1 VSEALSARAWTALR
15 DVRDPEWP
23 VSVVDLG
30 LVRGIDV
37 ADGVAR
43 VRLTPTSTACP
54 CLDWITADVRRRLLA
69 EPGIARVEVEVV
81 WERWS
86 PADMSEAARAAF
98 RRWGTSP

>member
-1 VSEALSARAWTALR
+1 VSDDLVARAWTALR

-30 LVRGIDV
+30 LVRRIEIAAGE
-37 ADGVAR
+37 AR

-54 CLDWITADVRRRLLA
+54 CLPWITDDVRRRLLA
-69 EPGIARVEVEVV
+69 EPGIDAVQVDVV

-86 PADMSEAARAAF
+86 PADMSDTAREAF

>member
-1 VSEALSARAWTALR
+1 MSDDLVGRAWAALR

-30 LVRGIDV
+30 LVRGIEI
-37 ADGVAR
+37 AAGEAR

-54 CLDWITADVRRRLLA
+54 CLSWITDDVRRRLLA
-69 EPGIARVEVEVV
+69 EPGIDAVKVDVV

-86 PADMSEAARAAF
+86 PADMSDAAREAF